1 MRYILWVVALLEAII
16 IIIIIIIIV
25 VVIIIIIFIPIISY
39 WNEMFLIGINFS

>member
-16 IIIIIIIIV
+16 IIIIIID

>member
-1 MRYILWVVALLEAII
+1 MRYILWVMALLEA

>member
-16 IIIIIIIIV
+16 IIIIIIID